1 MTEENNDKIPDV
13 LLVERASRT
22 RKLRDALHLS
32 RGHFERVHDIPQQTL
47 QGWEDARWGSL
58 TDKGAKK
65 LIQAYKQ
72 EGLHVTLEWL
82 MYGVGSDPLAAH
94 YKVNESGH
102 PNYQVILTEQA
113 IISQEVQLF
122 HRHNPNAIDMIIQD
136 DAMLPCLAPGD
147 LVAGKRFFDQ
157 SIEQALG
164 LLCIIQ
170 TKTGVMLVRKL
181 EQGSEPGLYTLSSL
195 NADTTVSEP
204 RMEDVS
210 LFSAAPI
217 IWIRKPEIV
226 PQSIT

>member
-1 MTEENNDKIPDV
+1 MTDEKNNIIPDIF
-13 LLVERASRT
+13 LSERANRV

-32 RGHFERVHDIPQQTL
+32 RGHFERTHGIPQQTL
-47 QGWEDARWGSL
+47 QGWEDARWGTL
-58 TDKGAKK
+58 TDKGAIK
-65 LIQAYKQ
+65 LIQAYQQ

-82 MYGVGSDPLAAH
+82 MYGVGNDPLATRNIA
-94 YKVNESGH
+94 EPGH

-122 HRHNPNAIDMIIQD
+122 HQHNPKAIDLIIQD

-157 SIEQALG
+157 AIEQVLG

-170 TKTGVMLVRKL
+170 TKTGIMLVRKL
-181 EQGSEPGLYTLSSL
+181 EQGSEPGLYKLSSL
-195 NADTTVSEP
+195 NPNTTVSEP
-204 RMEDVS
+204 RLEDVS

-217 IWIRKPEIV
+217 IWIRKPGIV
-226 PQSIT
+226 PKV